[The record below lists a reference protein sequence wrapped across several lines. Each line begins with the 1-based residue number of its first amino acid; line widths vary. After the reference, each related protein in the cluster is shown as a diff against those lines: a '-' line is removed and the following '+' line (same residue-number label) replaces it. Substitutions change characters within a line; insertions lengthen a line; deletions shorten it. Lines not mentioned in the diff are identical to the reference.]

1 MKCYFR
7 GCSNQ
12 IKPDGIYD
20 KFDQINKSISEYS
33 INYDKFDQINNSISE
48 YSINYATRLGS
59 KQYVI

>member
-33 INYDKFDQINNSISE
+33 N
-48 YSINYATRLGS
+48 NYANPTWVQTIRHMN
-59 KQYVI
+59 